1 MLAGSEKFTTA
12 QSARRLASALF
23 ATMIEAEVYAKRMV
37 FSLMALQ
44 LLAVMYDE
52 RNAAGAFDRDLKEKN
67 KLEVTKR
74 KILQSGEE
82 VLRARRSRRAMHDA
96 MQYNFSTG
104 IHTHDLT
111 PAQEQALQSYSQR
124 GRKAKAAMAGRGLQ
138 DVPELS
144 SSSSSSTRL
153 RGVERIERALKR
165 ADEGP
170 HLHESESERRAG
182 GAG

>member
-1 MLAGSEKFTTA
+1 
-12 QSARRLASALF
+12 
-23 ATMIEAEVYAKRMV
+23 MIEAEVYAKRMV

-138 DVPELS
+138 DVPEFSS
-144 SSSSSSTRL
+144 SSSSSSTWL
-153 RGVERIERALKR
+153 RGVERIERALTR

-170 HLHESESERRAG
+170 RLHESESERRAG

>member
-1 MLAGSEKFTTA
+1 
-12 QSARRLASALF
+12 
-23 ATMIEAEVYAKRMV
+23 MIEAEVYAKRMV

-138 DVPELS
+138 DVPEFSSS
-144 SSSSSSTRL
+144 SSSSSSTWL
-153 RGVERIERALKR
+153 RGVERIERALTR

>member
-1 MLAGSEKFTTA
+1 
-12 QSARRLASALF
+12 
-23 ATMIEAEVYAKRMV
+23 MIEAEVYAKRMV

-124 GRKAKAAMAGRGLQ
+124 GRKAKAAMAGLQ
-138 DVPELS
+138 DVPEFS
-144 SSSSSSTRL
+144 SSSSSSTWL